1 MTTSTTTISRNKKK
15 KEKLTPKAVAKKT
28 LVALGVF
35 AFWVL
40 VWQLVYI
47 FVGKDII
54 IPSPLDTAKRIWEL
68 VFTPSFW
75 KITGSSVL
83 RILIGYLCGVVGGVF
98 LAVLTNASKFA
109 YALLRPVISI
119 ARATPVASLTVII
132 IVWVTNQQVPLFIVG
147 LMVFPIIWGNTFEGI
162 KNTDKKLLEMAKSFS
177 VSRMSAFLH
186 IYVPSVYPYFI
197 AGASASL
204 GLAWKSG
211 IAAEILGSTQGSVGQ
226 QLNDAKVYLDSAGK
240 FAWTVVV
247 IVLSIIFERLIISLL
262 HKTSLHI
269 PVKAKQPYECSGCN
283 TWGKGYVTAEN
294 ISKAYGEKAVLQ
306 KVSALIQTGDF
317 TAVRG
322 VSGAGKTT
330 LLMILSGLMKP
341 DEGEVRAVGGV
352 SFLFQE
358 DRLLP
363 WLTVREN
370 ILFVN
375 PCADTEKFL
384 GMMELTG
391 TEDMYPEELS
401 GGMKRRLAIARTL
414 AGKGDVV
421 FLDEPFTGLD
431 EELRKEVASRVF
443 EYLKGRAVAFIT
455 HDSEEAKEF
464 ANKDIL
470 IDFNL

>member
-1 MTTSTTTISRNKKK
+1 MTTSTTTISKNKKK

-28 LVALGVF
+28 LITLGVF
-35 AFWVL
+35 AFWVF
-40 VWQLVYI
+40 VWELVYI
-47 FVGKDII
+47 LVGKDII
-54 IPSPLDTAKRIWEL
+54 IPSPLDTAKRVWEL
-68 VFTPSFW
+68 VFTSEFW
-75 KITGSSVL
+75 RITGSSVL
-83 RILIGYLCGVVGGVF
+83 RILAGYMCGVLGGVLF
-98 LAVLTNASKFA
+98 AVLTNASKFA
-109 YALLRPVISI
+109 FALFKPIINI
-119 ARATPVASLTVII
+119 ARATPVASMTVII
-132 IVWVTNQQVPLFIVG
+132 VVWVTNQQVPLFIVG

-162 KNTDKKLLEMAKSFS
+162 KNTDKKLLEMARCFS

-269 PVKAKQPYECSGCN
+269 PVKAKLSRECIECN
-283 TWGKGYVTAEN
+283 TKEKGFVFAEG
-294 ISKAYGEKAVLQ
+294 ISKEFGEKKVLRN
-306 KVSALIQTGDF
+306 VSVKIQAGDF

-330 LLMILSGLMKP
+330 LLMILAGIMKP
-341 DEGEVRAVGGV
+341 DEGKVYAEGGV

-363 WLTVREN
+363 WLTVKEN

-375 PCADTEKFL
+375 PCAQTEIL
-384 GMMELTG
+384 LEMMELMG
-391 TEDMYPEELS
+391 TENMYPEELS

-431 EELRKEVASRVF
+431 EELRKDVATRVF
-443 EYLKGRAVAFIT
+443 GYLKGRAVAFIT

-464 ANKDIL
+464 STKEIL
-470 IDFNL
+470 IN

>member
-1 MTTSTTTISRNKKK
+1 MTTSTTTILQTKKS

-28 LVALGVF
+28 LITLGVF
-35 AFWVL
+35 AFWIL
-40 VWQLVYI
+40 VWQIVYI
-47 FVGKDII
+47 IVGKEII
-54 IPSPLDTAKRIWEL
+54 IPSPYSTAKRIWEL
-68 VFTPSFW
+68 IFTASFW
-75 KITGSSVL
+75 RITASSVL
-83 RILIGYLCGVVGGVF
+83 RILAGYLCGVAVGVV
-98 LAVLTNASKFA
+98 LAVLTNLSQLI

-132 IVWVTNQQVPLFIVG
+132 IVWVTNRQVPLFIVG

-162 KNTDKKLLEMAKSFS
+162 KNTDKKLLEMSRSFS
-177 VSRMSAFLH
+177 VSRLSVLLH
-186 IYVPSVYPYFI
+186 VYVPSVYPYFI

-226 QLNDAKVYLDSAGK
+226 QLNDAKVYLDSQGK

-262 HKTSLHI
+262 RKTSLHI
-269 PVKAKQPYECSGCN
+269 PVKAKTPSLCCAEDVSGQ
-283 TWGKGYVTAEN
+283 GFASVEGV
-294 ISKAYGEKAVLQ
+294 SKSFGEKSVLRNLTAS
-306 KVSALIQTGDF
+306 VNNGDVA
-317 TAVRG
+317 AVRG

-341 DEGEVRAVGGV
+341 DEGSVYSSGSV

-375 PCADTEKFL
+375 PCADADKLL
-384 GMMELTG
+384 GMMELEG
-391 TEDMYPEELS
+391 TQDMYPEELS

-414 AGKGDVV
+414 AGKGEVV

-431 EELRKEVASRVF
+431 EELRNLVAQRVF
-443 EYLKGRAVAFIT
+443 AYLRGRAVAFIT
-455 HDSEEAKEF
+455 HDSEEATEF
-464 ANKDIL
+464 ATKEIY
-470 IDFNL
+470 IDSI

>member
-1 MTTSTTTISRNKKK
+1 MTTSTTTTLKNKNKNQ
-15 KEKLTPKAVAKKT
+15 KLTPKAVAKKS

-40 VWQLVYI
+40 VWQIVYI
-47 FVGKDII
+47 LVGKDII
-54 IPSPLDTAKRIWEL
+54 IPSPFDTAKRIWKFI
-68 VFTPSFW
+68 FTVDFW
-75 KITGSSVL
+75 RITGSSVL
-83 RILIGYLCGVVGGVF
+83 RILAGYLCGVLCGVL
-98 LAVLTNASKFA
+98 LAVLTSFSRFA
-109 YALLRPVISI
+109 YALLKPVINI

-132 IVWVTNQQVPLFIVG
+132 VVWVTNQQVPLFIVG

-162 KNTDKKLLEMAKSFS
+162 KNTDKKLLEMSKSFS
-177 VSRMSAFLH
+177 VSPMSAFLH
-186 IYVPSVYPYFI
+186 IYVPSVYPCFI

-262 HKTSLHI
+262 RKTSLHI
-269 PVKAKQPYECSGCN
+269 PVKAKQPCESRNCAM
-283 TWGKGYVTAEN
+283 KGTGFIYAEN
-294 ISKAYGEKAVLQ
+294 ISKSFGEKAVLHNVTA
-306 KVSALIQTGDF
+306 KIRPCDF

-330 LLMILSGLMKP
+330 FLMILSGLMKP
-341 DEGEVRAVGGV
+341 DKGKVSMTGGV

-375 PCADTEKFL
+375 SCADTEKL
-384 GMMELTG
+384 LEMMELDG
-391 TEDMYPEELS
+391 TDDMYPDELS

-431 EELRKEVASRVF
+431 EELRKDVANRVF
-443 EYLKGRAVAFIT
+443 SHLKGRAVAFIT

-464 ANKDIL
+464 ATKEIF
-470 IDFNL
+470 IDAE